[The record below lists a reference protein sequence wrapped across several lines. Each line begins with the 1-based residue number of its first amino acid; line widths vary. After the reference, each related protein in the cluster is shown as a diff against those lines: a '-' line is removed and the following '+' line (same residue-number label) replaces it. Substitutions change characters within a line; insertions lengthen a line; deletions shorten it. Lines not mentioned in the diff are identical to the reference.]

1 MRASQYLLNVKCP
14 YCANGVSEQ
23 KCLSTNSVMK
33 CGTCKKTFWA
43 FVCNGF
49 VTTATMESANCIFPS
64 TQRMLTYYQ
73 ELGNVLEIVKEN

>member
-33 CGTCKKTFWA
+33 CGTCKKHFGHLC
-43 FVCNGF
+43 V
-49 VTTATMESANCIFPS
+49 M
-64 TQRMLTYYQ
+64 
-73 ELGNVLEIVKEN
+73 VLLQQQLWKV